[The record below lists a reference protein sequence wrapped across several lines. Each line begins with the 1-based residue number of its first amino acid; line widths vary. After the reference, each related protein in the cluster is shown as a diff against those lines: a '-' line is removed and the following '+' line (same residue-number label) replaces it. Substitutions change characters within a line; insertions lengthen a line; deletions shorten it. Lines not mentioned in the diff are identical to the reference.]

1 MAAFRP
7 KLSRAPSIWAD
18 TDENVAGRLKD
29 YAEAAGLDI
38 AGGTVRRTSSRFC
51 LGVEHGDYNGTA
63 LFGVGTDRYIW
74 VAYKPNASGRC
85 RLYSA
90 NFEAAGVVDFAS
102 GEQPKPPLSPEA
114 AASWARFPHGVDA
127 VLRGAG
133 LFATSNGFDAV
144 VWGNIPG
151 GGMSRSASLCLN
163 LIGVFLDVNGAKP
176 RETGGLA
183 AAVTLAVAVEND
195 YVGSPCGNL
204 DQIMIH
210 YAKAGFGTYYD
221 PATDAIDYVP
231 LGEDHEDYAI
241 VALDTGTDRPGLDK
255 STYKVRRAQC
265 DGFAKELFASNFIAA
280 PKLGAVKDDAV
291 YDKVRAAYA
300 SGAFQ
305 QHFKCFDYIYRAQ
318 RRFDAMMDAWRR
330 GDVAT
335 VGALFREDG
344 LGLRDDYAISGPEL
358 ETMCDIARTVD
369 GVYGERM
376 LGGGDKG
383 AAGAI
388 VAAAAVDALVSAVRR
403 AYPEAHPAYKDKFA
417 THVVHPCDG
426 VAVLPGLL

>member
-1 MAAFRP
+1 MDPTALHHLRTLAAQH
-7 KLSRAPSIWAD
+7 A
-18 TDENVAGRLKD
+18 
-29 YAEAAGLDI
+29 LDLTNAKI
-38 AGGTVRRTSSRFC
+38 RRTSSRFC
-51 LGVEHGDYNGTA
+51 LGVEHGDYNGTN

-74 VAYKPNASGRC
+74 VAYKPNNTNTIRLASG
-85 RLYSA
+85 
-90 NFEAAGVVDFAS
+90 NFPDDGLITFAS
-102 GEQPKPPLSPEA
+102 GSYPTPPLTEQESK
-114 AASWARFPHGVDA
+114 SWARFPHGVDF
-127 VLRGAG
+127 VLRKEG
-133 LFATSNGFDAV
+133 LLLQQSVGFDAV
-144 VWGNIPG
+144 IWGNIPG

-163 LIGVFLDVNGAKP
+163 LIGVFLDVNGAEP

-221 PATDAIDYVP
+221 PSSDAIDYVP

-265 DGFAKELFASNFIAA
+265 DGFAKELFTSNFIAA

-305 QHFKCFDYIYRAQ
+305 QHFKCFDYIYKAQ

-403 AYPEAHPAYKDKFA
+403 AYPKAHPAYKDKFA

>member
-1 MAAFRP
+1 MDPTALHHLRTLAAQH
-7 KLSRAPSIWAD
+7 A
-18 TDENVAGRLKD
+18 
-29 YAEAAGLDI
+29 LDLTNAKI
-38 AGGTVRRTSSRFC
+38 RRTSSRFC
-51 LGVEHGDYNGTA
+51 LGVEHGDYNGTN

-74 VAYKPNASGRC
+74 VAYKPNNTNTIRLASG
-85 RLYSA
+85 
-90 NFEAAGVVDFAS
+90 NFPDDGLITFAS
-102 GEQPKPPLSPEA
+102 GSYPTPPLTEQESK
-114 AASWARFPHGVDA
+114 SWARFPHGVDF
-127 VLRGAG
+127 VLRKEG
-133 LFATSNGFDAV
+133 LLLQQSVGFDAV
-144 VWGNIPG
+144 IWGNIPG

-163 LIGVFLDVNGAKP
+163 LIGVFLDVNGAEP

-265 DGFAKELFASNFIAA
+265 DGFAKELFTSNFIAA

-305 QHFKCFDYIYRAQ
+305 QHFKCFDYIYKAQ

-403 AYPEAHPAYKDKFA
+403 AYPKAHPAYKDKFA

>member
-1 MAAFRP
+1 MDPTALQHLQALAAQHALD
-7 KLSRAPSIWAD
+7 LSNAKI
-18 TDENVAGRLKD
+18 
-29 YAEAAGLDI
+29 
-38 AGGTVRRTSSRFC
+38 RRTSSRFC
-51 LGVEHGDYNGTA
+51 LGVEHGDYNGTN

-74 VAYKPNASGRC
+74 VAYKPNNTNTIRLASG
-85 RLYSA
+85 
-90 NFEAAGVVDFAS
+90 NFPDDGLITFAS
-102 GEQPKPPLSPEA
+102 GSYPTPPLTEQQSK
-114 AASWARFPHGVDA
+114 SWARFPHGVDF
-127 VLRGAG
+127 VLREEG
-133 LFATSNGFDAV
+133 LLQQSVGFDAV

-163 LIGVFLDVNGAKP
+163 LIGVFLDVNEATP

-221 PATDAIDYVP
+221 PSSDAIDYVP

-265 DGFAKELFASNFIAA
+265 DGFAKELFASNFIAT

-305 QHFKCFDYIYRAQ
+305 QHFKCFDYIYKAQ
-318 RRFDAMMDAWRR
+318 RRFDAMMNAWRR

-403 AYPEAHPAYKDKFA
+403 AYPKAHPAYKDKFA

>member
-90 NFEAAGVVDFAS
+90 NFEAAGV
-102 GEQPKPPLSPEA
+102 
-114 AASWARFPHGVDA
+114 
-127 VLRGAG
+127 
-133 LFATSNGFDAV
+133 GFDAV

-265 DGFAKELFASNFIAA
+265 DGFAKELFTSNFIATPA
-280 PKLGAVKDDAV
+280 RRRQDDAV
-291 YDKVRAAYA
+291 YD
-300 SGAFQ
+300 Q
-305 QHFKCFDYIYRAQ
+305 
-318 RRFDAMMDAWRR
+318 
-330 GDVAT
+330 
-335 VGALFREDG
+335 DG

-403 AYPEAHPAYKDKFA
+403 AYPKAHPAYKDKFA

>member
-1 MAAFRP
+1 MDPTALQHLRTLAQQH
-7 KLSRAPSIWAD
+7 A
-18 TDENVAGRLKD
+18 
-29 YAEAAGLDI
+29 LDLTNAKI
-38 AGGTVRRTSSRFC
+38 RRTSSRFC
-51 LGVEHGDYNGTA
+51 LGVEHGDYNGTN

-74 VAYKPNASGRC
+74 VAYKPNNTNQIRLASG
-85 RLYSA
+85 
-90 NFEAAGVVDFAS
+90 NFPDDGLITFAS
-102 GEQPKPPLSPEA
+102 GSYPTPPLTEQQSK
-114 AASWARFPHGVDA
+114 SWARFPHGVDF
-127 VLRGAG
+127 VLRKEG
-133 LFATSNGFDAV
+133 LLQQSVGFDAV

-163 LIGVFLDVNGAKP
+163 LIGVFLDVNGAEP

-221 PATDAIDYVP
+221 PSSDAIDYVP

-265 DGFAKELFASNFIAA
+265 DGFAKELFTSNFIAA

-305 QHFKCFDYIYRAQ
+305 QHFKCFDYIYKAQ

-403 AYPEAHPAYKDKFA
+403 AYPKAHPAYKDKFA

>member
-90 NFEAAGVVDFAS
+90 NFEAAGV
-102 GEQPKPPLSPEA
+102 A
-114 AASWARFPHGVDA
+114 AG
-127 VLRGAG
+127 VLR
-133 LFATSNGFDAV
+133 
-144 VWGNIPG
+144 
-151 GGMSRSASLCLN
+151 
-163 LIGVFLDVNGAKP
+163 
-176 RETGGLA
+176 
-183 AAVTLAVAVEND
+183 
-195 YVGSPCGNL
+195 
-204 DQIMIH
+204 
-210 YAKAGFGTYYD
+210 
-221 PATDAIDYVP
+221 PATGAIDYVP

-255 STYKVRRAQC
+255 STYK
-265 DGFAKELFASNFIAA
+265 
-280 PKLGAVKDDAV
+280 
-291 YDKVRAAYA
+291 
-300 SGAFQ
+300 
-305 QHFKCFDYIYRAQ
+305 
-318 RRFDAMMDAWRR
+318 RRFDAMMDAWRP
-330 GDVAT
+330 GGVAT
-335 VGALFREDG
+335 VGALFARAP
-344 LGLRDDYAISGPEL
+344 GLRDDYAISGPEL

-383 AAGAI
+383 ALGAI
-388 VAAAAVDALVSAVRR
+388 VAAASARVFSAVRR
-403 AYPEAHPAYKDKFA
+403 AYPKAHPAYKDKFA

-426 VAVLPGLL
+426 VAVLPGCSSRRF